1 MRIGIIGAGNIGTVL
16 SHKLMN
22 NEHEVK
28 VADARSIDK
37 LKNKN
42 FSGEAVEVENVIKDI
57 DILIIAIPFFAI
69 PDLKHLMNQ
78 VDDDVIIVDTAN
90 YAPILRDKNITELDN
105 GMPDSVWV
113 SHQLGKPVIKAFNN
127 LLEETLDDKGA
138 PESTENRIAMA
149 IAGDNS
155 KDKEVI
161 RNIVSKIGF
170 DTVDSGLLKDSWRHQ
185 PGTPAYCTEL
195 TKKELEQALD
205 NADNDK
211 RPILREKMINEIQ
224 KLSESEFST
233 DKIVQLGRNIYNS

>member
-1 MRIGIIGAGNIGTVL
+1 MRIGIIGVGNIGTVL
-16 SHKLMN
+16 SHKLVN
-22 NEHEVK
+22 NEHKVK

-42 FSGEAVEVENVIKDI
+42 FSGQAVEVEEVIKDI
-57 DILIIAIPFFAI
+57 DILIIAIPFPAT
-69 PDLKHLMNQ
+69 PDLKYLMDQ

-90 YAPILRDKNITELDN
+90 YAPGLRDNNIPDLDN

-113 SHQLGKPVIKAFNN
+113 SQQLGKPVIKAFNN

-155 KDKEVI
+155 KDKEVVKD
-161 RNIVSKIGF
+161 IVSKIGF

-224 KLSESEFST
+224 KLSKSEFST
-233 DKIVQLGRNIYNS
+233 DKIVQLGRKIYNS